1 MSPFC
6 LAAPLALAALSW
18 TQMDGSPQEN
28 QPPVIQHDPQ
38 ACAGAKARPRI
49 CGYVVD
55 ETGIAQVRVNFRASG
70 ARAHHWTPMTFD
82 GALFCA
88 WLPAPLPETRSVEYY
103 LEAVDDQ
110 FEPSRTEDYALEVRS
125 ECPPP
130 AQRPPQTPAVVG
142 TTVANQPPSPPGFD
156 PSTFTTR

>member
-1 MSPFC
+1 VSPFC

-28 QPPVIQHDPQ
+28 Q
-38 ACAGAKARPRI
+38 
-49 CGYVVD
+49 
-55 ETGIAQVRVNFRASG
+55 ASG

-110 FEPSRTEDYALEVRS
+110 FEPSRTVDYALEVRS